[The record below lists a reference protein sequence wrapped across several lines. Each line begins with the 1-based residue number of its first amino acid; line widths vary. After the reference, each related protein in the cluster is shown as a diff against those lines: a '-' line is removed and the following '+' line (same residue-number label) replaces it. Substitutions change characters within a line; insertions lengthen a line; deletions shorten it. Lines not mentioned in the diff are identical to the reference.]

1 MLDAAR
7 EIVDGVYFD
16 YDVGKFNGQYFVYVA
31 GFGAFTDVSYET
43 SQTLKTSL
51 VMPHMWQRG

>member
-31 GFGAFTDVSYET
+31 GLA
-43 SQTLKTSL
+43 LSL
-51 VMPHMWQRG
+51 TFLMKPHKR